1 MSSSIENPMNAAH
14 NHAANADEHTS
25 NGLIVLAMEEHF
37 KAARAFTAAIERS
50 HDESAKRTLRMLYN
64 EHLKAGRDLQ
74 RRIEKL
80 REEGKDPSQPQ
91 PTTTAPIT
99 HPRPR
104 NTAVASQRTMSPAP
118 QVPGR
123 IESPQPLQRMTD
135 TVDESFMLLGGQRS
149 EPGDPF
155 NQFWNIMQGM
165 LDTLSSPVAFATAPL
180 GNPDAPDAQN
190 SSPNGSAHLRSKTP
204 PSSGTLRRDPS
215 FNSDAEA
222 DEPILAR
229 LGRRIGMAKESIP
242 GMRQGHTQKNSQPH
256 ALSDDDEDFDE
267 SLFDTGDDLSESF
280 LVIPT
285 GSEPGVLRKENA
297 ALKVEL
303 ANMQRKLEMAEK
315 VLQLREKQ
323 DQQLR
328 DSIYQ
333 AKREAQRA
341 MGASMHQ
348 RIGPDLANLNLNVPP
363 PVPIPRALS
372 PSREGQYLQ
381 RIKELENETRQSRA
395 ENEKNQAMIRKYRE
409 RWEKLK
415 ESAKR
420 KKEAKAAAVAAASPV
435 RERIV
440 EEPEAEEELDNM

>member
-1 MSSSIENPMNAAH
+1 
-14 NHAANADEHTS
+14 
-25 NGLIVLAMEEHF
+25 
-37 KAARAFTAAIERS
+37 
-50 HDESAKRTLRMLYN
+50 MLYN
-64 EHLKAGRDLQ
+64 EHLRSGRDLQ

-80 REEGKDPSQPQ
+80 KEEGKDPSLPQ
-91 PTTTAPIT
+91 PTTTTPNK
-99 HPRPR
+99 HPQLKNTSVPPPR
-104 NTAVASQRTMSPAP
+104 TTNPP
-118 QVPGR
+118 PHQVPSR

-180 GNPDAPDAQN
+180 GNPDTAEGQN
-190 SSPNGSAHLRSKTP
+190 SSPNGSAHLRSRTP
-204 PSSGTLRRDPS
+204 PSSGSLKRDSS
-215 FNSDAEA
+215 FNSDPEV

-229 LGRRIGMAKESIP
+229 LGRRIGMAKENIP
-242 GMRQGHTQKNSQPH
+242 GMRQGSSQKSSQ
-256 ALSDDDEDFDE
+256 LNVLTEDDDDFDE

-280 LVIPT
+280 LVIPS
-285 GSEPGVLRKENA
+285 GSEPAAMRKENA
-297 ALKVEL
+297 ALKAEL
-303 ANMQRKLEMAEK
+303 ANMQRRLDMAEK
-315 VLQLREKQ
+315 VLQLRERQ

-333 AKREAQRA
+333 ARREAQKA
-341 MGASMHQ
+341 MGTSM

-372 PSREGQYLQ
+372 PSRENQYLQ
-381 RIKELENETRQSRA
+381 KIKELESEVRQARVD
-395 ENEKNQAMIRKYRE
+395 NEKNQAMIRKYRE

-420 KKEAKAAAVAAASPV
+420 KKEAKAAAVAASSPV